1 MIALAEEHKNHQPSS
16 WCGMKMARGPTC
28 FGPALHRLNHLFES
42 VSPRWDHP
50 ALRRSKIYFEGD
62 RVSPAEAFDL
72 LIIIRLLMNA
82 CVRDSLDRYRED
94 APFSDRHS
102 GAKPSRDST
111 FGEAH
116 ISYMK
121 KIGAVFPAFLTSL
134 TPQAD
139 VFHAV
144 HCRF

>member
-1 MIALAEEHKNHQPSS
+1 MHASEIALIGTAKTPRFPIVTP
-16 WCGMKMARGPTC
+16 AR
-28 FGPALHRLNHLFES
+28 
-42 VSPRWDHP
+42 
-50 ALRRSKIYFEGD
+50 
-62 RVSPAEAFDL
+62 
-72 LIIIRLLMNA
+72 
-82 CVRDSLDRYRED
+82 
-94 APFSDRHS
+94 
-102 GAKPSRDST
+102 KPSRDST

>member
-1 MIALAEEHKNHQPSS
+1 MHASK
-16 WCGMKMARGPTC
+16 TC
-28 FGPALHRLNHLFES
+28 
-42 VSPRWDHP
+42 
-50 ALRRSKIYFEGD
+50 
-62 RVSPAEAFDL
+62 
-72 LIIIRLLMNA
+72 
-82 CVRDSLDRYRED
+82 LDRYAED

-102 GAKPSRDST
+102 GSKPGRDST

-121 KIGAVFPAFLTSL
+121 KIGAVFPRTEARKQNADVLLTSL

-144 HCRF
+144 HCRDLAPKFNIAADPLGRRRHLTLLDP